1 MLKVNG
7 KAFGKAVGLSSYLLT
22 QRNKDILPI
31 LGSVL
36 ICASTNE
43 NRVALT
49 SCDTQS
55 FLTVEIPATVERDFR
70 ALPIAD
76 HLKPLEK
83 YPDDVEIIQE
93 NERTIRFKTI
103 SCDYQIFTCDLD
115 DFPTPDMSGSVLWSR
130 DVLWKPDYGDI
141 VELSDRIDY
150 NKSPRV
156 NGVNLEA
163 NADGG
168 LDIWSTDGYVLGHLT
183 AQGTPESS
191 RECASG
197 RFFVD
202 HQPFKSFA
210 RAVEHLHKAQ
220 KPRMKPLPVVKVTV
234 KASSE
239 DPADDVFAILESRI
253 GDCSVTLITR
263 EDGGV
268 NFNYAK
274 LYNEWQPL
282 AVANVSAT
290 VLKAFLDHLPK
301 DAYSIKLEV
310 KCGKIWA
317 VFEDDTKQIKIE
329 DALPA
334 EVVES
339 SSIFYNFNVEKL
351 KRIVKFFGD
360 DQVAIALYAGH
371 KAAIISEAGL
381 SDPLKGKSGL
391 IMPLAS

>member
-7 KAFGKAVGLSSYLLT
+7 KAFGKAVGLSSYLVT
-22 QRNKDILPI
+22 QRNKDILPV

-36 ICASTNE
+36 IVASPND
-43 NRVALT
+43 NRVAIT

-55 FLTVEIPATVERDFR
+55 FLTVEIPAKVERGFR

-83 YPDDVEIIQE
+83 YPDDVEIIRE
-93 NERTIRFKTI
+93 SERAIRVKTI

-115 DFPTPDMSGSVLWSR
+115 DFPAQALSGSVLWSR
-130 DVLWKPDYGDI
+130 DILWPPDYGDI
-141 VELSDRIDY
+141 VELSDRTGY

-156 NGVNLEA
+156 NGVNLEV

-168 LDIWSTDGYVLGHLT
+168 IDLWATDGYVLGHLT
-183 AQGTPESS
+183 VQGTPESS
-191 RECASG
+191 RDCAGS

-202 HQPFKSFA
+202 YQPFKAFA
-210 RAVEHLHKAQ
+210 RAVEHLYKSQ
-220 KPRMKPLPVVKVTV
+220 KSKMKPLPVVRVTV

-239 DPADDVFAILESRI
+239 DPDADVFAILESRI

-274 LYNEWQPL
+274 LYDEGQPL

-290 VLKAFLDHLPK
+290 VLKSFLDILPK
-301 DAYSIKLEV
+301 DAYSICLEV
-310 KCGKIWA
+310 KCGKLWA
-317 VFEDDTKQIKIE
+317 TFVDEARQIKIE

-339 SSIFYNFNVEKL
+339 AEFFYNFNVEKL
-351 KRIVKFFGD
+351 KRIVGFFED
-360 DQVAIALYAGH
+360 DQVAIAFYGDH
-371 KAAIISEAGL
+371 GAAIIREAGL